1 MSKYSVTLA
10 PLGQDDYEMISL
22 WTSSATWIYASGIQA
37 HMSAAGVEQFLA
49 RVDDNFLLVCTQ
61 DGQAI
66 GLVSW
71 KQEDTPGN
79 YVIGSMIGDPDMWGA
94 GFGLESVI
102 ILVGM
107 LFDSRNAHRVEFS
120 CGAFN
125 QRAVEN
131 FCSGIITIEGILRD
145 YYFVDGQYYDALVGS
160 ILRDEFYARR
170 ESSPIIPVGEK
181 EAARA
186 TIGEFIRKNPIVP
199 RDGQAE

>member
-1 MSKYSVTLA
+1 MSKHSVTLA
-10 PLGQDDYEMISL
+10 PVDHEDYEMISR
-22 WTSSATWIYASGIQA
+22 WTSSDTWIYASGIQA
-37 HMSAAGVEQFLA
+37 HMSATDVEKFLA
-49 RVDDNFLLVCTQ
+49 RVDDNFLVVCTQ

-79 YVIGSMIGDPDMWGA
+79 YVVGSMIGDPHMWGA

-107 LFDSRNAHRVEFS
+107 LFESRNAHRVGFS

-125 QRAVEN
+125 ERAVEN
-131 FCSGIITIEGILRD
+131 FCAGIITVEGILRD

-170 ESSPIIPVGEK
+170 ESTPVIPVAEK
-181 EAARA
+181 KAARA
-186 TIGEFIRKNPIVP
+186 VIGEFIRKNPIVP
-199 RDGQAE
+199 RGEQAE